1 MKGIEGHRVAI
12 GVLLA
17 VAVVLCG
24 LFGSAGAVD
33 RSRFKKCEQS
43 GFCRRNRD
51 RFTAAN
57 PAPRH
62 LGAFTVGAFAVQ
74 RGKGQ
79 GAVPYA
85 TAAVRETVPAA
96 FAAAPA
102 GAWPART
109 LEAAVRA
116 YEGGVF
122 RVTVNET
129 HRADGLAARYSPEDV
144 VVDGGLRA
152 VPLTVS
158 REPRTGRQ
166 VFRAEGGA
174 TLVLPAEGEPFAFEL
189 RVRDGDGDNNG
200 KGKGKK
206 TAEEYTAILAKNMI
220 FENHVRKP
228 EPPVAEGPMP
238 QGAKEE
244 HPAPIMTDADAATDA
259 GAEAAAAAAAAAAAS
274 SASKEAESTSTT
286 TKQLEIDGA
295 WDEAFGGRTDS
306 KPNGP
311 GAVGLDVV
319 FAGAAA
325 VYGLPEHA
333 APLALKDTHAEYREP
348 YRLFNADVFEYET
361 DETMALYG
369 SVPLVLAHD
378 PVRGTTAGMLWLNP
392 TETWVDVTHHHNS
405 NNKEAKEG
413 DNKAATEEGEEIR
426 WTSEDGLVDVWLFSG
441 PTAEDVFRQST
452 SVTGRPFMPPYFATA
467 YHQSRW
473 NYNSQ
478 DDVREVDAGFDAH
491 DIPYDVLWLDIE
503 HTDGK
508 KYFTWDSSKF
518 ADPEGMQR
526 NLSAKGRRLVT
537 IVDPHIKRDSGYS
550 VHSEAA
556 AKGYYVKRA
565 DGREDYEGHC
575 WPGTS
580 HWIDFFSP
588 AARDWWAGKFALDQY
603 RGSSASLFIWTDMN
617 EPAIFNG
624 PETTMD
630 RDARHAGGLEHRQVH
645 NAFGHV
651 EAMATHAGL
660 LRRVANQRP
669 FVLSRSF
676 FAGTQRYAA
685 IWTGDNRAS
694 WEHLQAMYPMV
705 LSLGLAGIVFS
716 GADVGGFFGNPPP
729 ELLVRWYQ
737 AAAFVPFFRAHA
749 HLDTARREPWLF
761 GADTTALIRAAV
773 ARRYAHLPYLYTLFR
788 EAATTGAPVA
798 RALWT
803 VFPRDAAAAT
813 ADDAL
818 MLGPALLVH
827 PVVRAGVAS
836 ERVYLPAGVWY
847 DIDTLAPVAGP
858 RTLDVATPLSKVPA
872 FYRGGHVV
880 PLRTRARRSSTQQA
894 RDPFTLV
901 VAPDADGGAAGALYI
916 DDGVSFDY
924 ERANQGKGAFD
935 SVRFRLTRDAASG
948 ARTLTGTVEA
958 RTFPTPVGIERIV
971 VLGVPDAPRTVSV
984 AVAGARQPVPVEFV
998 HNATAQTLTLKK
1010 PVASVLSDWVVTIA

>member
-1 MKGIEGHRVAI
+1 MKGGARQPRRVAAV

-17 VAVVLCG
+17 AAVLCG
-24 LFGSAGAVD
+24 LFGAAAAVD

-51 RFTAAN
+51 RFTPAD

-62 LGAFTVGAFAVQ
+62 LGAFAVDAFAP
-74 RGKGQ
+74 RADDG
-79 GAVPYA
+79 VPGVA
-85 TAAVRETVPAA
+85 CVLRETVPAA

-102 GAWPART
+102 GAWPPRT
-109 LEAAVRA
+109 LEAVVRA
-116 YEGGVF
+116 YEGGIF

-129 HRADGLAARYSPEDV
+129 RRADGLAARYSPEDV
-144 VVDGGLRA
+144 VVERGLRA
-152 VPLTVS
+152 LPLAV
-158 REPRTGRQ
+158 RRDARTGAQLVTVADADKNSVR
-166 VFRAEGGA
+166 A
-174 TLVLPAEGEPFAFEL
+174 TLVLPAPGAAFGFEL
-189 RVRDGDGDNNG
+189 RVGGG
-200 KGKGKK
+200 GAAEH
-206 TAEEYTAILAKNMI
+206 TAVAAQNMV

-228 EPPVAEGPMP
+228 EPPKAPVAEGPMP
-238 QGAKEE
+238 QGA
-244 HPAPIMTDADAATDA
+244 ATDA
-259 GAEAAAAAAAAAAAS
+259 HPEPTAATPTDNKGDDKEKKEKEGEAPRV
-274 SASKEAESTSTT
+274 
-286 TKQLEIDGA
+286 LEIDGA

-311 GAVGLDVV
+311 GAVGLDMV
-319 FAGAAA
+319 FAGADA
-325 VYGLPEHA
+325 VYGLPEHTTS
-333 APLALKDTHAEYREP
+333 LALRDTRAEKREP

-369 SVPLVLAHD
+369 AVPLVLAHD
-378 PVRGTTAGMLWLNP
+378 SARGTTTGVLWLNP
-392 TETWVDVTHHHNS
+392 TETWVDVQHHHHHHN
-405 NNKEAKEG
+405 NNG
-413 DNKAATEEGEEIR
+413 DKDAAASPAQSEEVR
-426 WTSEDGLVDVWLFSG
+426 WTSEDGLVDVWLFAG
-441 PTAEDVFRQST
+441 PSAEDVFRQST
-452 SVTGRPFMPPYFATA
+452 AVTGRPFMPPLFATA

-478 DDVREVDAGFDAH
+478 DDVREVDAGFDAAA
-491 DIPYDVLWLDIE
+491 IPYDVLWLDIE

-518 ADPEGMQR
+518 ADPEAMQR

-537 IVDPHIKRDSGYS
+537 IVDPHIKRDSGYY

-556 AKGYYVKRA
+556 ARGYYVQRA
-565 DGREDYEGHC
+565 DGRGDYEGHC

-580 HWIDFFSP
+580 HWVDFFNP
-588 AARDWWAGKFALDQY
+588 AAREWWAAKFGLDQY
-603 RGSSASLFIWTDMN
+603 RGSSDRLFIWTDMN

-645 NAFGHV
+645 NVFGHV

-676 FAGTQRYAA
+676 FAGTQKYAA
-685 IWTGDNRAS
+685 VWTGDNRAA
-694 WEHLQAMYPMV
+694 WDHLQAMLPMV
-705 LSLGLAGIVFS
+705 LSLNLAGIVFS
-716 GADVGGFFGNPPP
+716 GADVGGFFGNPPA

-761 GADTTALIRAAV
+761 GNDTTALIRAAV
-773 ARRYAHLPYLYTLFR
+773 ARRYALLPYVYTLFR
-788 EAATTGAPVA
+788 DAAATGAPVA

-803 VFPRDAAAAT
+803 VFPHDAAAA
-813 ADDAL
+813 AVDNAL

-827 PVVRAGVAS
+827 PVVREGAKS
-836 ERVYLPAGVWY
+836 EPVYLPEGVWY
-847 DIDTLAPVAGP
+847 DHDTLAPVAGP
-858 RTLDVATPLSKVPA
+858 RTLDVPTPLSKVPA
-872 FYRGGHVV
+872 YYRGGHVV

-901 VAPDADGGAAGALYI
+901 VAPDAAGAAEGTLYI

-924 ERANQGKGAFD
+924 ERAGAFD
-935 SVRFRLTRDAASG
+935 LVRFRLARDAATG
-948 ARTLTGTVEA
+948 ARTLTGTAETRA
-958 RTFPTPVGIERIV
+958 YDTPVGIERIV
-971 VLGVPDAPRTVSV
+971 VLGVAAAPRAVTV
-984 AVAGARQPVPVEFV
+984 AVAGGAPAPVAFV
-998 HNATAQTLTLKK
+998 HDAAAQTLTLKK
-1010 PVASVLSDWVVTIA
+1010 PVASVLSDWTITIA